1 MVLFCFVSAIFC
13 NLCFVSSVAGSEKV
27 VGWALSHHL
36 MQNPEADPQE
46 KVVLSGE
53 R

>member
-1 MVLFCFVSAIFC
+1 MFYFNLLIYLFCI
-13 NLCFVSSVAGSEKV
+13 AGAEEV

-36 MQNPEADPQE
+36 MQNPEADPDARL
-46 KVVLSGE
+46 VLSSE